1 MPEVVGAP
9 TPTGGAPT
17 QAWSTFEAVPR
28 FHNNY
33 VGLRNR
39 FALLSEAY
47 AYATFKDRITATRYF
62 VEEALNYASA
72 NADKLKKACAAADA
86 EMLAG
91 RTLGTRAQIKRAG
104 TVDIVMGEVEDE
116 INPNN
121 GARMNRRKD
130 VTKVVPM
137 VDAMWFEPSVIET
150 AGSEYYVPATATK
163 AIELL
168 KQHGVQ
174 MRKLTA
180 AIPAKNIEQFAI
192 TANTQRAAN
201 PSSIDTGTHGLRSL
215 EGSWQP
221 AAADVPAGSY
231 AISLAQPLGRIAF
244 YLLAPTSDD
253 GLVAWNFLDD
263 KLGADVKVAPVYR
276 KR

>member
-1 MPEVVGAP
+1 M
-9 TPTGGAPT
+9 
-17 QAWSTFEAVPR
+17 QAWASFEHVPR
-28 FHNNY
+28 YHNNY

-104 TVDIVMGEVEDE
+104 TIDIVMGEVEDE

-137 VDAMWFEPSVIET
+137 IDGLWFEPTLIDT
-150 AGSEYYVPATATK
+150 AASEYYLPASATK
-163 AIELL
+163 AIDLL
-168 KQHGVQ
+168 KMHGVQ

-180 AIPAKNIEQFAI
+180 ALPAKNVEQFSI
-192 TANTQRAAN
+192 TGNTQRAAN

-215 EGSWQP
+215 EGAWQP
-221 AAADVPAGSY
+221 ATTDVPAGSY
-231 AISLAQPLGRIAF
+231 AISIAQPLGRLAF

-263 KLGADVKVAPVYR
+263 KLGADVKVAPIYR
-276 KR
+276 KK